1 MGIDDTSN
9 IVLGSLRYK
18 SSQDKGV
25 FLNVPLEQ
33 TSKEIIEFDRNVD
46 LNLEEV
52 NGIEKATTDY
62 AKQICKI
69 KFDEEKI
76 SVDQIIVVIKENGYE
91 V

>member
-1 MGIDDTSN
+1 MTFVELKIKN
-9 IVLGSLRYK
+9 
-18 SSQDKGV
+18 
-25 FLNVPLEQ
+25 LECPVCA
-33 TSKEIIEFDRNVD
+33 SNVD

>member
-46 LNLEEV
+46 
-52 NGIEKATTDY
+52 
-62 AKQICKI
+62 
-69 KFDEEKI
+69 
-76 SVDQIIVVIKENGYE
+76 
-91 V
+91 